1 MQDGSSAARDVGS
14 HPVLPE
20 QVEALAVPHVAAAGL
35 DLLDVAVKGAGRERL
50 VRVVVDRKGGVDL
63 GTCQGVSRA
72 LADDLDALDGL
83 DGTYRLE
90 VTSPGVDAPLRD
102 RGAFDR
108 VEGRPVL
115 VRRDA
120 GDGRIVELRGTV
132 TTAGIDA
139 VVLDV
144 DGDPVDVPYSEIS
157 TATQR
162 LPW

>member
-1 MQDGSSAARDVGS
+1 MADLQ
-14 HPVLPE
+14 E

-50 VRVVVDRKGGVDL
+50 VRVTVDRKGGVDL
-63 GTCQGVSRA
+63 GTCQGVARA
-72 LADDLDALDGL
+72 LSDDLDALDGL
-83 DGTYRLE
+83 DAGYRLE

-102 RGAFDR
+102 HRAFDR

-120 GDGRIVELRGTV
+120 GDGRVVELHGTV
-132 TTAGIDA
+132 ATAETDA
-139 VVLDV
+139 VTLDV
-144 DGDPVDVPYSEIS
+144 DGGDAVRVPYSQII